1 MAPLAE
7 TLSQSI
13 WHGFGIICLGLLNVN
28 ISKWH
33 KAFWLFFLSH
43 WFCLIFLL
51 QAFKLF
57 DVDRDGLVTTT
68 ELRSLIKKVSHLTCQ
83 ISGKPLI
90 LSCEVDG
97 CGYFFRSG
105 ELCQRV
111 RLLAWYARFL
121 FVDNI
126 FTQEKSL
133 SSPLPALVDN
143 NCSGKV

>member
-1 MAPLAE
+1 ML
-7 TLSQSI
+7 TFQSDTKL
-13 WHGFGIICLGLLNVN
+13 FGC
-28 ISKWH
+28 
-33 KAFWLFFLSH
+33 FFLSH

-121 FVDNI
+121 FVDSI
-126 FTQEKSL
+126 FTQKKACHHHRLLWLTITAHVKFRRGSFYLLTLVIPIIENTEKL
-133 SSPLPALVDN
+133 FL
-143 NCSGKV
+143 